1 MLVFRIT
8 GQRIDLERRE
18 VVADEQ
24 VAFVNLLFL
33 FTPEWEQIDKV
44 AQFKQGENVYNVHI
58 GKGNVAQCTLPSEI
72 TNGQTSISIFG
83 YHDEVR
89 ATTATLEF
97 RVCRSGFS
105 DSGSVPI
112 PPTPDLYAQ
121 LLKKIDGKIASLH
134 DGKDGKDGE
143 NGKSAY
149 EIAVQNGYDGT
160 ESDWLESLK
169 GQKGDTGEP
178 GAAGAK
184 GDPGEKGDQGE
195 PGAPGEKGERG
206 EKGEKGDAGTP
217 GKNGVNGKDGAN
229 GINGKDGVDG
239 YSPIATVTETDTGAT
254 ITITDKNGTTTA
266 TVNSTLGERV
276 RLYVDAE
283 AGSDTNN
290 GKTTTTAVQTI
301 DRALVLANAYQQAII
316 CLKKGQ
322 TYTATDKSNEY
333 GTGIQLYRRTLQ
345 FEAYGTASD
354 LPKIQNAIFAYN
366 CNLEWK
372 DIDLTGNSSVF
383 TMYNTIANFENCSFY
398 WVESRNSF
406 AQVRL
411 CDIQREWVQ
420 YGGFSVI
427 SNAESQ
433 YRHIGGIQA
442 NQGARIDYSGSGIG
456 AYGNDGCSVL
466 TIGGIPDNLST
477 VKKIAEGSIETKT
490 IYVNADTGSDAR
502 DGTSE
507 AKALQTLRRALYFAQ
522 YARKA
527 MIYLAAGTYTVPD
540 KTLTL
545 LGRDVRIYG
554 NDAATTAIQGNFVC
568 ENGFLHLSKVTIDNT
583 DSDTA
588 NTSTTA
594 IIAQYNGTV
603 RISDCVVNANSKNAV
618 GVSDIS
624 NICCSGTEFKGNAQY
639 AVYVTGQGDAKI
651 YSCTNSTTKGIYSGA
666 NSMVRITQSDE
677 SNFPYTNANN
687 GMVFVNGQQV
697 LPLSGSIQF
706 RHGKGTFT
714 ATATG
719 TNVVWQYGGQQVQG
733 NSCTFDVKSDN
744 GLICMDFDRI
754 TSLSIQND
762 AENKMDLSDLG
773 GKITNTLGL
782 GNCNNITG
790 DLSDLGGK
798 ITNTLSLS
806 DCTNIT
812 GDLSD
817 LGGKI
822 TSSLNLSN
830 CTNITGDLSDLGGKI
845 TDWLSLDNCT
855 NIAGDLSNLGG
866 KITNWLSLKG
876 CKNITGDL
884 SDLDGKIANM
894 LNLGYCSN
902 ITGVYSGTKYPKTF
916 VVSKTAITQADM
928 DANLINFAASGVKSG
943 KFTAAG
949 MKRTAASDNAVA
961 TLVTNGWTVSGL
973 TKEG

>member
-58 GKGNVAQCTLPSEI
+58 GKGNVAQCTLPAEI

-160 ESDWLESLK
+160 ESDWLKSLK

-239 YSPIATVTETDTGAT
+239 YSPIATVTETDAGAT

-266 TVNSTLGERV
+266 TVKNGVGEKTAEGGEIFNRGTAATGSNSHSEGLGTTASGSDSHAEGNATKASGWTAHSEGCGTIAAGYYSHAEGNGTKVYGNSSHAEGAATIAAGDYQHVQGKYNVEDSDSKYAFIIGNGTSDTARSNAFAIDWNGKIYV
-276 RLYVDAE
+276 NNATDGVDVSDVYYNINELQSRFDDTCSAKTVYVDA
-283 AGSDTNN
+283 ANGSDTQD
-290 GKTTTTAVQTI
+290 GST
-301 DRALVLANAYQQAII
+301 
-316 CLKKGQ
+316 
-322 TYTATDKSNEY
+322 
-333 GTGIQLYRRTLQ
+333 
-345 FEAYGTASD
+345 
-354 LPKIQNAIFAYN
+354 
-366 CNLEWK
+366 
-372 DIDLTGNSSVF
+372 
-383 TMYNTIANFENCSFY
+383 
-398 WVESRNSF
+398 
-406 AQVRL
+406 
-411 CDIQREWVQ
+411 
-420 YGGFSVI
+420 
-427 SNAESQ
+427 
-433 YRHIGGIQA
+433 QA
-442 NQGARIDYSGSGIG
+442 N
-456 AYGNDGCSVL
+456 
-466 TIGGIPDNLST
+466 
-477 VKKIAEGSIETKT
+477 
-490 IYVNADTGSDAR
+490 
-502 DGTSE
+502 
-507 AKALQTLRRALYFAQ
+507 ALQTLDNALQRVQ
-522 YARKA
+522 YAGKA
-527 MIYLAAGTYTVPD
+527 MIYLAAGTYTVPG
-540 KTLTL
+540 KTWTL
-545 LGRDVRIYG
+545 LGQDVRIYG
-554 NDAATTAIQGNFVC
+554 NTAATTILQGNLVC
-568 ENGFLHLSKVTIDNT
+568 ENSFLLMRRVTIDST
-583 DSDTA
+583 DSTTANPTA
-588 NTSTTA
+588 NTITLQYRAAIRMVDCTINTA
-594 IIAQYNGTV
+594 GKNAINITEM
-603 RISDCVVNANSKNAV
+603 SNANFV
-618 GVSDIS
+618 GTTFRGAS
-624 NICCSGTEFKGNAQY
+624 QY
-639 AVYVTGQGDAKI
+639 AVNVRGLSDAKI
-651 YSCTNSTTKGIYSGA
+651 YTCTDETTNGVHAGGGSIVYINNATGTSF
-666 NSMVRITQSDE
+666 S
-677 SNFPYTNANN
+677 YTNDFNE
-687 GMVFVNGQQV
+687 MVFVNGKQV

-714 ATATG
+714 ATANG

-733 NSCTFDVKSDN
+733 ESCTFDVKSDN
-744 GLICMDFDRI
+744 GLICMDFDSI
-754 TSLSIQND
+754 TSLSITSD
-762 AENKMDLSDLG
+762 TENKIDLSDLG
-773 GKITNTLGL
+773 GKITNTLSLYNSPNITGDLSDL
-782 GNCNNITG
+782 GGKITNTLRLGGCPNITG

-798 ITNTLSLS
+798 ITNTLSLYN
-806 DCTNIT
+806 CTNIT

-822 TSSLNLSN
+822 TSVLSLDNSPNITGDLSDLGGKITNKLGLYN

-845 TDWLSLDNCT
+845 SSALNLDNCP
-855 NIAGDLSNLGG
+855 
-866 KITNWLSLKG
+866 
-876 CKNITGDL
+876 
-884 SDLDGKIANM
+884 
-894 LNLGYCSN
+894 N

-916 VVSKTAITQADM
+916 TVSKTAITSADM

-943 KFTAAG
+943 TFTATG
-949 MKRTAASDNAVA
+949 MKRTASSDNAVA

-973 TKEG
+973 TKES